1 MKKRILCAI
10 MSAVMVVGM
19 MTGCGSSSEDTSSKS
34 SGVTKKV
41 EVEDSV
47 LTKLTPGKST
57 KEDVEEFLDDN
68 NFTYGEASD
77 HINVK
82 NTGLFLGYEYCPET
96 IYFSTEE
103 NSERTLLHHMTL
115 KVWFK
120 NVEDYTKG
128 ADDIADYLSALS
140 TGVTATKKANG
151 YKFNMYLMDD
161 EDDFMICSQS
171 NSKTYEDGIG
181 DYYDTGY
188 DTGIEIFYGI
198 DRGSYFFGRDIE
210 WKDSDGNKYIP
221 KVYKWIE
228 NADTTESV
236 YSTESVH

>member
-161 EDDFMICSQS
+161 EDDFMIVSQS
-171 NSKTYEDGIG
+171 NSKTYKDGMG

-188 DTGIEIFYGI
+188 DTWIEMVYGI

-221 KVYKWIE
+221 KVYK
-228 NADTTESV
+228 
-236 YSTESVH
+236 

>member
-1 MKKRILCAI
+1 MKKKILCAI
-10 MSAVMVVGM
+10 VSAVMVVG
-19 MTGCGSSSEDTSSKS
+19 TLVGCGSTSDDTSSKS

-41 EVEDSV
+41 EVEDSA

-103 NSERTLLHHMTL
+103 NSERTLFHHMTL
-115 KVWFK
+115 KVRFK

-140 TGVTATKKANG
+140 TGITAKKKANG

-161 EDDFMICSQS
+161 EDDFMIVSQS
-171 NSKTYEDGIG
+171 NSKTYENSTD
-181 DYYDTGY
+181 DYY
-188 DTGIEIFYGI
+188 DTGIEIVYGI
-198 DRGSYFFGRDIE
+198 DRGSYFFGHDIE
-210 WKDSDGNKYIP
+210 WKDSNGNKYIP
-221 KVYKWIE
+221 KVYK
-228 NADTTESV
+228 
-236 YSTESVH
+236 

>member
-103 NSERTLLHHMTL
+103 NSERTLRFL
-115 KVWFK
+115 
-120 NVEDYTKG
+120 
-128 ADDIADYLSALS
+128 
-140 TGVTATKKANG
+140 
-151 YKFNMYLMDD
+151 
-161 EDDFMICSQS
+161 
-171 NSKTYEDGIG
+171 
-181 DYYDTGY
+181 
-188 DTGIEIFYGI
+188 
-198 DRGSYFFGRDIE
+198 
-210 WKDSDGNKYIP
+210 
-221 KVYKWIE
+221 
-228 NADTTESV
+228 
-236 YSTESVH
+236 

>member
-10 MSAVMVVGM
+10 VSAIMAVGM
-19 MTGCGSSSEDTSSKS
+19 MTGCGSTSDDTSSKS

-41 EVEDSV
+41 KVEDSV

-68 NFTYGEASD
+68 NFTYGEGSNL
-77 HINVK
+77 INVS

-103 NSERTLLHHMTL
+103 NSERTLFHHMIL
-115 KVWFK
+115 KVRFK

-140 TGVTATKKANG
+140 TGVTAKKKANG
-151 YKFNMYLMDD
+151 HKFNMYLMDD

-181 DYYDTGY
+181 DYYDTG
-188 DTGIEIFYGI
+188 IEIVYGI

-210 WKDSDGNKYIP
+210 WKDSNGNKYIP
-221 KVYKWIE
+221 KVYK
-228 NADTTESV
+228 
-236 YSTESVH
+236 

>member
-47 LTKLTPGKST
+47 LTELTPGKST

-103 NSERTLLHHMTL
+103 NSERTLFHHMTL

-140 TGVTATKKANG
+140 TGITAKKKANG
-151 YKFNMYLMDD
+151 YKFHMYLMDD
-161 EDDFMICSQS
+161 EDDFMIVSQS
-171 NSKTYEDGIG
+171 NSKTYENSTD
-181 DYYDTGY
+181 DYY
-188 DTGIEIFYGI
+188 DTGIEIVYGI
-198 DRGSYFFGRDIE
+198 DRGSYFFGHDIE
-210 WKDSDGNKYIP
+210 WKDSNGNKYIP
-221 KVYKWIE
+221 KVYK
-228 NADTTESV
+228 
-236 YSTESVH
+236 